1 MRHKSH
7 FMISSDTRKNSH
19 KNRSH
24 QGKNDILPFLNLLD
38 KCTRTNFIDCAEI
51 LREDRL
57 WVRNQLKAG
66 DEELVNMFKNVRKP
80 VSINIFIFLDMQH
93 LQIKLRKHVKA
104 VKVNAKMEEMLKFKE
119 NM

>member
-19 KNRSH
+19 KNTSH

-38 KCTRTNFIDCAEI
+38 KCTRKNFIDSAEI

-80 VSINIFIFLDMQH
+80 VSINIFIFFRYAALTN
-93 LQIKLRKHVKA
+93 QIEEACESRESQRKNGR
-104 VKVNAKMEEMLKFKE
+104 NAEI
-119 NM
+119 